1 MADNHY
7 SSFARA
13 RNYTQQY
20 ELDSVDSI
28 VTKQEDGYLGYISA
42 GEFATTG
49 SNIFIGGQILMGNLT
64 VVGGISANTYNV
76 ETISVSHYSASTN
89 FGLDTDDIHTFTGSV
104 KITGSLDVIGS
115 TTTLG
120 NTIISG
126 GIFVSGGINGQI
138 NATNGVISGSAQ
150 ISSFGFVSGS
160 YETTGR
166 GIISSSAQIAAL
178 LGWGRYDDTRYTTSS
193 FYTLLPVSGAVTLP
207 NNGGNTI
214 EPYTNISFYDT
225 GSQRIQVE
233 NINDVYMC
241 TVTFKA
247 KTANANSAYMR
258 VQMDSVGPTTYERV
272 GKDLFF
278 GKGNEIWHTFHDVF
292 QYYADSDFVT
302 YGNRWKI
309 QAFDASV
316 NISNVIF
323 FIQRTHNTSI

>member
-1 MADNHY
+1 MQVEPRYAA
-7 SSFARA
+7 FQRA
-13 RNYTQQY
+13 KNYTKLY
-20 ELDSVDSI
+20 TLEANDEFV
-28 VTKQEDGYLGYISA
+28 VKQEDGYLGYASA
-42 GEFATTG
+42 GQLATTG
-49 SNIFIGGQILMGNLT
+49 SNIFTGGQIIMGNIT
-64 VVGGISANTYNV
+64 IAGDIFANEFLVTTSST
-76 ETISVSHYSASTN
+76 EHFTASTN
-89 FGLDTDDIHTFTGSV
+89 FGLDGGDTHTFTGSV
-104 KITGSLDVIGS
+104 RITGSLNVI
-115 TTTLG
+115 
-120 NTIISG
+120 
-126 GIFVSGGINGQI
+126 GGINGQI
-138 NATNGVISGSAQ
+138 NATNGVIS
-150 ISSFGFVSGS
+150 
-160 YETTGR
+160 
-166 GIISSSAQIAAL
+166 SSAQIAAQ
-178 LGWGRYDDTRYTTSS
+178 LGWGRYDDTQYTTSS
-193 FYTLLPVSGAVTLP
+193 FYTLLPASGAVTLP

-258 VQMDSVGPTTYERV
+258 VQMDSVGPTAYERV

-292 QYYADSDFVT
+292 QYYADTDFVT

>member
-1 MADNHY
+1 MGYPEPRYHRQETAKEYTRHDN
-7 SSFARA
+7 
-13 RNYTQQY
+13 
-20 ELDSVDSI
+20 LDKIDSVITRQS
-28 VTKQEDGYLGYISA
+28 DGLLGYISA

-49 SNIFIGGQILMGNLT
+49 SNIYTDGQIVFGNLT
-64 VVGGISANTYNV
+64 VVGDIFANTYNV

-89 FGLDTDDIHTFTGSV
+89 FGLDTDDTHTFTGSL

-138 NATNGVISGSAQ
+138 NATNGVIS
-150 ISSFGFVSGS
+150 
-160 YETTGR
+160 
-166 GIISSSAQIAAL
+166 SSAQIAAL

-193 FYTLLPVSGAVTLP
+193 FYTLLPASGVVTLP

-316 NISNVIF
+316 NISDVIF
-323 FIQRTHNTSI
+323 FIQRTQNTSI

>member
-1 MADNHY
+1 MPAEQRY
-7 SSFARA
+7 AAFQKAK
-13 RNYTQQY
+13 NYTKLY
-20 ELDSVDSI
+20 TLEATDEFI
-28 VTKQEDGYLGYISA
+28 VKQEDGYLGYASA
-42 GEFATTG
+42 GQLATTG
-49 SNIFIGGQILMGNLT
+49 SNIFTGGQIIMGNIT
-64 VVGGISANTYNV
+64 IAGDIFANEFLVTTSST
-76 ETISVSHYSASTN
+76 EHFTASTS

-138 NATNGVISGSAQ
+138 NATNGVIS
-150 ISSFGFVSGS
+150 
-160 YETTGR
+160 
-166 GIISSSAQIAAL
+166 SSAQIAAL

-193 FYTLLPVSGAVTLP
+193 FYTLLPASGAVTLP

-258 VQMDSVGPTTYERV
+258 VQMDSVGPTAYERV

>member
-1 MADNHY
+1 MPVEQRYAA
-7 SSFARA
+7 FERA
-13 RNYTQQY
+13 KEYTKLY
-20 ELDSVDSI
+20 TLEANDEFI
-28 VTKQEDGYLGYISA
+28 VKQEDGYLGYASA
-42 GEFATTG
+42 GQLATTG
-49 SNIFIGGQILMGNLT
+49 SNIFTGGQIIMGNIT
-64 VVGGISANTYNV
+64 IAGDIFANEFLVTTSST
-76 ETISVSHYSASTN
+76 EHFTASTN
-89 FGLDTDDIHTFTGSV
+89 FGLDGGDAHTFTGSV
-104 KITGSLDVIGS
+104 RITGSLNVI
-115 TTTLG
+115 
-120 NTIISG
+120 
-126 GIFVSGGINGQI
+126 GGINGQI
-138 NATNGVISGSAQ
+138 NATNGVIS
-150 ISSFGFVSGS
+150 
-160 YETTGR
+160 
-166 GIISSSAQIAAL
+166 SSAQIAAQ
-178 LGWGRYDDTRYTTSS
+178 LGWGRYDDTQYTTSS
-193 FYTLLPVSGAVTLP
+193 FYTLLPASGAVTLP

-258 VQMDSVGPTTYERV
+258 VQMDSVGPTAYERV